1 MGVGPDSRCQS
12 SLVDVEVGVKRSK
25 RALMGWLAAFGLEER
40 RGNFGQSFW
49 HVDHGAVRDEHEHL
63 DLALEFLGGACWG
76 APKEKRYRE
85 HDKS

>member
-1 MGVGPDSRCQS
+1 MSVKFGRC
-12 SLVDVEVGVKRSK
+12 G
-25 RALMGWLAAFGLEER
+25 GWRQAFEQGSHGLAPAFGLEER

-49 HVDHGAVRDEHEHL
+49 HVDHGAVRAEHEHL